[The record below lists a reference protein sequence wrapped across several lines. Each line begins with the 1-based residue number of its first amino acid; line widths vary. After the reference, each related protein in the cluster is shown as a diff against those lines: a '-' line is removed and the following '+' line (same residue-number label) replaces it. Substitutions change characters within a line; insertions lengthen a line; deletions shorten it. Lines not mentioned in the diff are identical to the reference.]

1 MDANKGY
8 MVRFLN
14 GNDKKFVIPVYQRA
28 YSWKK
33 GDCELLLSDLE
44 SVYEKGSQTHFFGSI
59 VYVANN
65 LAGYTEYIIIDGQQ
79 RITTVSLLLLAI
91 RNYLTNSPREGVSI
105 NTKKITTAYLTDEY
119 AEDEK
124 KLKLKLIE
132 GDDYAYDQLISNSKP
147 VEGSLI
153 TANYQLFY
161 EAVASMTDEQLSGL
175 YDAIMKLEIVHVS
188 LEPSKGDDPQLV
200 FESLN
205 STGQKLLEGDKIRN
219 YVLMNMTSDMQEK
232 FYKKYWEPLENT
244 ITKNDVDKFIRYFL
258 SVKNHELAS
267 DKNIYFEFKSYA
279 IRQGN
284 DAEAI
289 LQDMLMYAEF
299 YKIIKTASGIDN
311 SYNAVLARINKLEIN
326 MTIPLMFD
334 LFAANKEGR
343 ISVEELTECFQIL
356 ESYLVRRII
365 CGLSTNALN
374 KLFVG
379 LALEIDK
386 YTSKDH
392 IQYVEAFKYAILS
405 KRGKSRFPNDHD
417 FRDKFSTYELYN
429 AKPYVKKY
437 ILERLENWN
446 NREQVAVEEQIDNG
460 TLTIEHIMPQTLTD
474 EWKEVLGDSWEL
486 VHTKYIDTPGN
497 LTLSAYNSDYSNLS
511 FQKKKNM
518 PEKGFIHSKLQL
530 NAYLKKLDKWD
541 EEEIVKRAE
550 ALFERALQ
558 IWSIPSTDYSPVN
571 KEDIIYW
578 DDEDFDF
585 TNKRIV
591 KMVLF
596 GDAIMTTD
604 VTDAYKKINMA
615 VYKFDPSEYMKVVVT
630 TTDKESIR
638 SPFEIAPGIYITTNL
653 SSQVKIANIQKLF
666 ESFEFESKDLQFEVR
681 DIPKALKFDIND
693 EATFVVI
700 KVGELAKQL
709 FSKLL
714 LEGKLPEQEIT
725 LLHEK
730 GYSKKLFPKN
740 YYPVLADDVN
750 AYKGNGKTTR
760 FYKES
765 VVLADGRELF
775 ISSQWF
781 EDDRDNL
788 MEYYRKYNI

>member
-161 EAVASMTDEQLSGL
+161 DAVASMTDEQLSGL

-653 SSQVKIANIQKLF
+653 SSQVKIANIQKIF

>member
-161 EAVASMTDEQLSGL
+161 DAVASMTDEQLSGL

-244 ITKNDVDKFIRYFL
+244 ITKNDIDKFIRYFL

-709 FSKLL
+709 LSKLL

-788 MEYYRKYNI
+788 MEYYRKYNV

>member
-161 EAVASMTDEQLSGL
+161 DAVASMTDEQLSGL

>member
-1 MDANKGY
+1 

-161 EAVASMTDEQLSGL
+161 DAVASMTDEQLSGL

-244 ITKNDVDKFIRYFL
+244 ITKNDIDKFIRYFL

-709 FSKLL
+709 LSKLL

-788 MEYYRKYNI
+788 MEYYRKYNV

>member
-161 EAVASMTDEQLSGL
+161 DAVASMTDEQLSGL

-530 NAYLKKLDKWD
+530 NAYLKKLEKWD

-788 MEYYRKYNI
+788 MEYYRKYNV

>member
-161 EAVASMTDEQLSGL
+161 DAVASMTDEQLSGL

-578 DDEDFDF
+578 DDEDFNF

-788 MEYYRKYNI
+788 MEYYRKYNV

>member
-91 RNYLTNSPREGVSI
+91 RNYLINSPREGVSI

-132 GDDYAYDQLISNSKP
+132 GDNYAYDQLISNSKP

-161 EAVASMTDEQLSGL
+161 DAVASMTDEQLSGL

-232 FYKKYWEPLENT
+232 FYKKYWEPLEKT

-392 IQYVEAFKYAILS
+392 IRYVEAFKYAILS

-630 TTDKESIR
+630 ATDKESIR

-765 VVLADGRELF
+765 VVLADGRKLF

-788 MEYYRKYNI
+788 MEYYRKYNV

>member
-161 EAVASMTDEQLSGL
+161 DAVASMTDEQLSGL

-279 IRQGN
+279 IRQRN

-630 TTDKESIR
+630 ATDKESIR

-788 MEYYRKYNI
+788 MEYYRKYNV

>member
-161 EAVASMTDEQLSGL
+161 DAVASMTDEQLSGL

-299 YKIIKTASGIDN
+299 YKIIKTASGIDD

-518 PEKGFIHSKLQL
+518 PEKGFIHSKLEL

>member
-161 EAVASMTDEQLSGL
+161 DAVASMTDKQLSGL

-343 ISVEELTECFQIL
+343 ISTEELTECFQIL

-541 EEEIVKRAE
+541 EEEIIKRAE

-666 ESFEFESKDLQFEVR
+666 EFFEFESKDLQFEVR

-788 MEYYRKYNI
+788 MEYYRKYNV

>member
-79 RITTVSLLLLAI
+79 RITTVSLLLLVI
-91 RNYLTNSPREGVSI
+91 RNYLINSPREGVSI

-161 EAVASMTDEQLSGL
+161 DAVASMTDEQLSGL

-232 FYKKYWEPLENT
+232 FYKKYWEPLEKT

-392 IQYVEAFKYAILS
+392 IRYVEAFKYAILS

-630 TTDKESIR
+630 ATDKESIR

-788 MEYYRKYNI
+788 MEYYRKYNV

>member
-1 MDANKGY
+1 

-14 GNDKKFVIPVYQRA
+14 GNDKKFVIPVYLRA

-124 KLKLKLIE
+124 KLKLKLFE

-161 EAVASMTDEQLSGL
+161 DAVASMPDEQLSGL

-446 NREQVAVEEQIDNG
+446 NREQVVVEEQIDNG

-530 NAYLKKLDKWD
+530 NAYLKMLDKWD

-558 IWSIPSTDYSPVN
+558 IWAIPSTDYSPVN

>member
-8 MVRFLN
+8 LVRFLN

-33 GDCELLLSDLE
+33 SDCELLLSDLV
-44 SVYEKGSQTHFFGSI
+44 SVYEKGSETHFFGSI

-91 RNYLTNSPREGVSI
+91 RNYLTNTPRDGITI
-105 NTKKITTAYLTDEY
+105 NIKKITTAYLTDEY

-153 TANYQLFY
+153 SANYQLFY
-161 EAVASMTDEQLSGL
+161 DAVSSMSDELLVGL
-175 YDAIMKLEIVHVS
+175 YDAIMKLEMVHVS
-188 LEPSKGDDPQLV
+188 LEPTKGDDPQLV

-219 YVLMNMTSDMQEK
+219 YVLMNMTSELQNK
-232 FYKKYWEPLENT
+232 FYKKYWEPLEAT
-244 ITKNDVDKFIRYFL
+244 ITKNDVDKFIRYYL
-258 SVKNHELAS
+258 SVKNHELIS
-267 DKNIYFEFKSYA
+267 DKNIYFEFKFYA

-284 DAEAI
+284 NAEAI

-311 SYNAVLARINKLEIN
+311 SYNSILARINKLEIN
-326 MTIPLMFD
+326 MTIPLMFE
-334 LFAANKEGR
+334 LFAANKNGR
-343 ISVEELTECFQIL
+343 ITVEELTDCFSIL

-365 CGLSTNALN
+365 CGLPTNALN

-392 IQYVEAFKYAILS
+392 VPYMEAFKYAILS
-405 KRGKSRFPNDHD
+405 KQGKSRFPNDHD

-446 NREQVAVEEQIDNG
+446 NREQVAVEDQLDNG
-460 TLTIEHIMPQTLTD
+460 TLTIEHIMPQTLND
-474 EWKEVLGDSWEL
+474 EWKTALGDKWEL
-486 VHTKYIDTPGN
+486 VHTKYVDTPGN
-497 LTLSAYNSDYSNLS
+497 LTLSAYNSSYSNIS
-511 FQKKKNM
+511 FLKKKNM
-518 PEKGFIHSKLQL
+518 KDKGFIHSKLQL
-530 NAYLKKLDKWD
+530 NAYLKKLEKWD
-541 EEEIVKRAE
+541 EEEILKRADY
-550 ALFERALQ
+550 LFERALQ
-558 IWSIPSTDYSPVN
+558 IWAIPSTDYSPVS

-596 GDAIMTTD
+596 GDSIATTD
-604 VTDAYKKINMA
+604 VTDAYKKIN
-615 VYKFDPSEYMKVVVT
+615 VYVYSYDPAEYMKVVDT
-630 TTDKESIR
+630 TKDKDSIR
-638 SPFEIAPGIYITTNL
+638 SPFEIAPGVYITTNL
-653 SSQVKIANIQKLF
+653 NSQAKITNIQKLF
-666 ESFEFESKDLQFEVR
+666 ESFEFESKDLQFKVR
-681 DIPKALKFDIND
+681 DISKALKFDIND
-693 EATFVVI
+693 ENTYVAL
-700 KVGELAKQL
+700 KVGELAKHL
-709 FSKLL
+709 ISKLL
-714 LEGKLPEQEIT
+714 LDGKLSEHEIA

-740 YYPVLADDVN
+740 YYPVLADNVN

-765 VVLADGRELF
+765 VTMLNGKELF

-788 MEYYRKYNI
+788 VEWYKKYNL

>member
-1 MDANKGY
+1 
-8 MVRFLN
+8 
-14 GNDKKFVIPVYQRA
+14 
-28 YSWKK
+28 
-33 GDCELLLSDLE
+33 
-44 SVYEKGSQTHFFGSI
+44 
-59 VYVANN
+59 
-65 LAGYTEYIIIDGQQ
+65 
-79 RITTVSLLLLAI
+79 
-91 RNYLTNSPREGVSI
+91 
-105 NTKKITTAYLTDEY
+105 
-119 AEDEK
+119 
-124 KLKLKLIE
+124 
-132 GDDYAYDQLISNSKP
+132 
-147 VEGSLI
+147 
-153 TANYQLFY
+153 
-161 EAVASMTDEQLSGL
+161 
-175 YDAIMKLEIVHVS
+175 
-188 LEPSKGDDPQLV
+188 
-200 FESLN
+200 
-205 STGQKLLEGDKIRN
+205 
-219 YVLMNMTSDMQEK
+219 
-232 FYKKYWEPLENT
+232 
-244 ITKNDVDKFIRYFL
+244 
-258 SVKNHELAS
+258 
-267 DKNIYFEFKSYA
+267 
-279 IRQGN
+279 
-284 DAEAI
+284 
-289 LQDMLMYAEF
+289 
-299 YKIIKTASGIDN
+299 
-311 SYNAVLARINKLEIN
+311 
-326 MTIPLMFD
+326 
-334 LFAANKEGR
+334 
-343 ISVEELTECFQIL
+343 
-356 ESYLVRRII
+356 
-365 CGLSTNALN
+365 
-374 KLFVG
+374 
-379 LALEIDK
+379 
-386 YTSKDH
+386 
-392 IQYVEAFKYAILS
+392 
-405 KRGKSRFPNDHD
+405 
-417 FRDKFSTYELYN
+417 
-429 AKPYVKKY
+429 
-437 ILERLENWN
+437 
-446 NREQVAVEEQIDNG
+446 
-460 TLTIEHIMPQTLTD
+460 
-474 EWKEVLGDSWEL
+474 
-486 VHTKYIDTPGN
+486 

-788 MEYYRKYNI
+788 MEYYRKYNV

>member
-1 MDANKGY
+1 MEANKGY
-8 MVRFLN
+8 MVRLLN
-14 GNDKKFVIPVYQRA
+14 GDDKKFVIPVYQRA

-33 GDCELLLSDLE
+33 SDCELLLSDLL

-65 LAGYTEYIIIDGQQ
+65 LGGYTEYIIIDGQQ
-79 RITTVSLLLLAI
+79 RITTVSLLLCAI
-91 RNYLTNSPREGVSI
+91 RNYLMSFPREGVMI

-161 EAVASMTDEQLSGL
+161 DAVASMTDEQLNGL
-175 YDAIMKLEIVHVS
+175 YDSIMKLEIVHVS

-219 YVLMNMTSDMQEK
+219 YVLMNMTSEKQEK
-232 FYKKYWEPLENT
+232 FYKRYWEPLENI
-244 ITKNDVDKFIRYFL
+244 ITKNDIDKFIRYYL
-258 SVKNHELAS
+258 SVKKHELAS

-279 IRQGN
+279 NRQGN
-284 DAEAI
+284 DAESI
-289 LQDMLMYAEF
+289 LQDMLMYADF
-299 YKIIKTASGIDN
+299 YKIIKNASGIDN
-311 SYNAVLARINKLEIN
+311 SYKAVLSRINKLQIN

-334 LFAANKEGR
+334 LFAAHKNGR
-343 ISVEELTECFQIL
+343 ITETELTECFGIL

-365 CGLSTNALN
+365 CGLSTNSLN

-386 YTSKDH
+386 YTAKDH
-392 IQYVEAFKYAILS
+392 IPYVEAFKYAILS
-405 KRGKSRFPNDHD
+405 KKGKSRFPNNHD

-460 TLTIEHIMPQTLTD
+460 TLTIEHIMPQTLSD
-474 EWKEVLGDSWEL
+474 EWKTALGDTWEL
-486 VHTKYIDTPGN
+486 IYAKYIDTPGN
-497 LTLSAYNSDYSNLS
+497 LTLSAYNRDYSNLS

-530 NAYLKKLDKWD
+530 NVYLKKINKWD
-541 EEEIVKRAE
+541 EEEIKNRAE
-550 ALFERALQ
+550 VLFERALQ
-558 IWSIPSTDYSPVN
+558 IWPIPSTDYSPVC

-591 KMVLF
+591 RMILF
-596 GDAIMTTD
+596 GDSIVTTD
-604 VTDAYKKINMA
+604 VTDAYKKINSA
-615 VYKFDPSEYMKVVVT
+615 VYKFDPSEYMKVVST
-630 TTDKESIR
+630 TLDKDSIR
-638 SPFEIAPGIYITTNL
+638 APYEIADGIFITTNL
-653 SSQVKIANIQKLF
+653 SSQMKMANIQKLF
-666 ESFEFESKDLQFEVR
+666 ESFEFESKDLQFEVTN
-681 DIPKALKFDIND
+681 IPKTLKFDIND
-693 EATFVVI
+693 ETTFVVA

-709 FSKLL
+709 FTKLL
-714 LEGKLPEQEIT
+714 LEGKLPEQEIV
-725 LLHEK
+725 LLHER

-750 AYKGNGKTTR
+750 DYKGNGKTTR

-765 VVLADGRELF
+765 VILPDGREVF

-788 MEYYRKYNI
+788 IEYYRKFNI

>member
-161 EAVASMTDEQLSGL
+161 DAVASMTDEQLSGL

-299 YKIIKTASGIDN
+299 YKIIKTASGIDD

>member
-161 EAVASMTDEQLSGL
+161 DAVASMTDEQLSGL

-334 LFAANKEGR
+334 LFAVNKEGR

-788 MEYYRKYNI
+788 MEYYRKYNV